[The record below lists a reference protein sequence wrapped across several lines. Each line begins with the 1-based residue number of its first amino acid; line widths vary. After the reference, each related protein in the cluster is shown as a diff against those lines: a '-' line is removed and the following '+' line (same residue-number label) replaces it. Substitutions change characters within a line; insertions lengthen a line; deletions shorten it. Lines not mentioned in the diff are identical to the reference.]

1 MAPSHLMPGF
11 QEALQ
16 HCKHGNSGKIEENHP
31 CKISRIIEQTG
42 IQCLETLA
50 ECACVIV
57 NAEILKNR
65 REPPMGHQPRY
76 IKFLALL
83 FLVK

>member
-1 MAPSHLMPGF
+1 M
-11 QEALQ
+11 
-16 HCKHGNSGKIEENHP
+16 
-31 CKISRIIEQTG
+31 
-42 IQCLETLA
+42 QCLVLRA

-65 REPPMGHQPRY
+65 RERPLGDQPRY

>member
-1 MAPSHLMPGF
+1 M
-11 QEALQ
+11 
-16 HCKHGNSGKIEENHP
+16 
-31 CKISRIIEQTG
+31 RITEQTG
-42 IQCLETLA
+42 MQCLVIRA

-65 REPPMGHQPRY
+65 REPPMEDQPRY

-83 FLVK
+83 FLVNIIERNDYMIIVFQTTNTVQWFPT

>member
-31 CKISRIIEQTG
+31 CKISPIIEQTG
-42 IQCLETLA
+42 IQCLVIRA

-65 REPPMGHQPRY
+65 RERLMGDQTLY

-83 FLVK
+83 FLIK